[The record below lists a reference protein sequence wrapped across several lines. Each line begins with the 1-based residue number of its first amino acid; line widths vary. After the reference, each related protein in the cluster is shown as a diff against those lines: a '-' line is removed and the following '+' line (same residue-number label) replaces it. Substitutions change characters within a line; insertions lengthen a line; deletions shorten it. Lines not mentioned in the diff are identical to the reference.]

1 MWCCAR
7 CVRARPI
14 PVPAPLTRSPAHPR
28 FFSCPQPD
36 TVILLHDAQRSLESI
51 LIARI
56 FQAAAV
62 DLESLGIIH
71 GASAAGGRLA
81 GFRLKPRS
89 GE

>member
-1 MWCCAR
+1 
-7 CVRARPI
+7 
-14 PVPAPLTRSPAHPR
+14 
-28 FFSCPQPD
+28 
-36 TVILLHDAQRSLESI
+36 VILLHDAQRSLESI

-62 DLESLGIIH
+62 DLESVGIIH

-89 GE
+89 VE